1 MGEIFHQVLDV
12 DTILTIV
19 VMDTVKIFGRC
30 PIVSCIF
37 ILVVI
42 GLIFIGHDGR
52 QWGFFVLVLYVV
64 DVLMIVIGFGLWLIL
79 DGAFSIVIIVGMEL
93 LFLVANFIALSMTIT
108 TFCVFGQRSSHIITS
123 VGIEC

>member
-79 DGAFSIVIIVGMEL
+79 DGAFSVVIIVGMEL
-93 LFLVANFIALSMTIT
+93 LFLVAFIAFSMTIT
-108 TFCVFGQRSSHIITS
+108 IFCVFGQRSSHIIS